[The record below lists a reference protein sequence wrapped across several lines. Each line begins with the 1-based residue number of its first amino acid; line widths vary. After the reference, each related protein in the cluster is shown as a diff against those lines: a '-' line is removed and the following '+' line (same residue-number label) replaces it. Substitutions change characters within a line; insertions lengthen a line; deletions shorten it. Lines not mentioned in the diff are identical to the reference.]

1 MSLRI
6 SEAVIWQETG
16 DGISLY
22 HTETGDF
29 HSLNETASKIWELV
43 ASEGEREQIIAR
55 LTAEFAGDNALVTVR
70 IMRDVDE
77 FLAGMVKEG
86 LLEE

>member
-6 SEAVIWQETG
+6 SDSIIWQETG

-29 HSLNETASKIWELV
+29 HSLNESGSKIWELI
-43 ASEGEREQIIAR
+43 ASEGEREKIITR
-55 LTAEFAGDNALVTVR
+55 LAEEFAGDNALVTVR

-77 FLAGMVKEG
+77 FLAGMVQQG

>member
-6 SEAVIWQETG
+6 SDAVIWQETG

-29 HSLNETASKIWELV
+29 HSLNETASKIWEYV
-43 ASEGEREQIIAR
+43 ASEGEREKIIAR
-55 LTAEFAGDNALVTVR
+55 LAEEFAGDNALVTVR

-77 FLAGMVKEG
+77 FVAGMVKEG